1 MSATKTELTGGNFQD
16 SEGNPLDGGYLTL
29 RLSQDCTVP
38 GVGNVCSGIEILI
51 TLDSNG
57 NAVAGQYVWS
67 NLVMSP
73 QNNYYRVT
81 GYTAEGQKAWGPNN
95 QQVASG
101 ATFNLDAWIPNS
113 VISWFPDI
121 QVPTI
126 IEVNG
131 VPLSSPSPVN
141 FESSDS
147 SVTITNP
154 SAGIID
160 LQASGGGGGVLGK
173 WPGNWLGWNAA
184 AVLGSNIQTS
194 SIGTLFNFISGSASG
209 TPLVPPT
216 STEPKSVNFN
226 AQSSGATDSYGLSD
240 TNLDLTTGI
249 LEDWFVKVALLGNT
263 DSRYWIGLADT
274 ATANVTVTFNSNTP
288 VANFV
293 GFRYS
298 SGTDTTIKAI
308 CQTSSSSQTIVDTGV
323 VPTFSTTPQ
332 VFEIVPTELGS
343 VITFYINGSLVAT
356 VSTNVPTN
364 STPLGSLVVFDGQG
378 TFSTN
383 VGINLFYLYFLL
395 IA

>member
-1 MSATKTELTGGNFQD
+1 MAATKTELTGGSFQD
-16 SEGNPLDGGYLTL
+16 SLGNPLASGYLTMH
-29 RLSQDCTVP
+29 LSQDCSVS
-38 GVGNVCSGIEILI
+38 GVGTVCSGIDI
-51 TLDSNG
+51 TVNLDANG
-57 NAVAGQYVWS
+57 NVVAGQYVWS

-73 QNNYYRVT
+73 QNNYYKVT
-81 GYTAEGQKAWGPNN
+81 GFTAAGQRAFGPNN

-226 AQSSGATDSYGLSD
+226 AQSSGATNSYGLSD

-288 VANFV
+288 AANFV

-343 VITFYINGSLVAT
+343 VITFYINGS
-356 VSTNVPTN
+356 
-364 STPLGSLVVFDGQG
+364 
-378 TFSTN
+378 
-383 VGINLFYLYFLL
+383 
-395 IA
+395 